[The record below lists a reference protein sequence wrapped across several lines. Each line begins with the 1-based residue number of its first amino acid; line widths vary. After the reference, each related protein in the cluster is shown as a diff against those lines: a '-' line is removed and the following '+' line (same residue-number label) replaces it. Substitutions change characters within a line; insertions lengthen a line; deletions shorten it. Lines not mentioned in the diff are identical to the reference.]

1 MAAGTYNFTLEQG
14 STFSRQI
21 TVQENS
27 SALNLTGYTA
37 RMQMRS
43 THDSSSI
50 ALTFTTTIANPATQ
64 GKVNLIATA
73 TQTAAV
79 EEGIYVYDLEFESSA
94 GNVTRILEGQVTVT
108 PEVTR

>member
-21 TVQENS
+21 TVQENGT
-27 SALNLTGYTA
+27 ALNLTGYTA

-50 ALTFTTTIANPATQ
+50 ALTFTAAIASPASN
-64 GKVNLIATA
+64 GKINLGATA
-73 TQTAAV
+73 TATAAV
-79 EEGIYVYDLEFESSA
+79 EEGIYVYDLEIESSA
-94 GNVTRILEGQVTVT
+94 GTVTRILEGTITVT

>member
-1 MAAGTYNFTLEQG
+1 MAAGKHNFTLEQG
-14 STFSRQI
+14 STFDREI

-27 SALNLTGYTA
+27 QALNLTGSSA

-50 ALTFTTTIANPATQ
+50 ALTFTAAIASPASN
-64 GKVNLIATA
+64 GKINLGATA
-73 TQTAAV
+73 TATAAV
-79 EEGIYVYDLEFESSA
+79 EEGIYVYDLEIESSA

>member
-50 ALTFTTTIANPATQ
+50 ALTFTTTIASPASN
-64 GKVNLIATA
+64 GIINLTATA
-73 TQTAAV
+73 SNSSAV
-79 EEGIYVYDLEFESSA
+79 EEGMYVYDLEIESS
-94 GNVTRILEGQVTVT
+94 GGVVTRLMEGTVTVT

>member
-1 MAAGTYNFTLEQG
+1 MAAGKHNFTLEQG
-14 STFSRQI
+14 STFNREI

-27 SALNLTGYTA
+27 QALNLTGYSA

-50 ALTFTTTIANPATQ
+50 ALTFTAAIANPATN
-64 GKVNLIATA
+64 GKINLGATA
-73 TQTAAV
+73 TATAAV
-79 EEGIYVYDLEFESSA
+79 EEGIYVYDLEIESSA
-94 GNVTRILEGQVTVT
+94 GTVTRILEGTITVT

>member
-27 SALNLTGYTA
+27 TALNLTGYTA

-43 THDSSSI
+43 THDSSTI
-50 ALTFTTTIANPATQ
+50 ALTYTSTIASPASN
-64 GKVNLIATA
+64 GKINLSATA
-73 TQTAAV
+73 TQTAAI
-79 EEGIYVYDLEFESSA
+79 EEGIYVYDLEIESS
-94 GNVTRILEGQVTVT
+94 GGVVTRLMEGKVTVT

>member
-14 STFSRQI
+14 STFSRVI

-27 SALNLTGYTA
+27 AAMDLSGYTA

-43 THDSSSI
+43 THDSSTVTLSFTASVTDATGGQI
-50 ALTFTTTIANPATQ
+50 TLSSSATTTAGI
-64 GKVNLIATA
+64 
-73 TQTAAV
+73 
-79 EEGIYVYDLEFESSA
+79 EEGIYVYDLEIESSA
-94 GNVTRILEGQVTVT
+94 GTVTRLMEGQVTVT

>member
-1 MAAGTYNFTLEQG
+1 MAAGKHNFTLEQG
-14 STFSRQI
+14 STFNREI

-27 SALNLTGYTA
+27 QALNLTGYSA

-50 ALTFTTTIANPATQ
+50 ALTFTAAIASPASN
-64 GKVNLIATA
+64 GKINLGATA
-73 TQTAAV
+73 TATAAV
-79 EEGIYVYDLEFESSA
+79 EEGIYVYDLEIESSA
-94 GNVTRILEGQVTVT
+94 GTVTRILEGTITVT

>member
-1 MAAGTYNFTLEQG
+1 MAAGQHNFTLEQG
-14 STFSRQI
+14 STFDREI

-27 SALNLTGYTA
+27 QALNLTGYSA

-50 ALTFTTTIANPATQ
+50 ALTFTAAIANPATN
-64 GKVNLIATA
+64 GKINLGATA
-73 TQTAAV
+73 TATAAV
-79 EEGIYVYDLEFESSA
+79 EEGIYVYDLEIESSA
-94 GNVTRILEGQVTVT
+94 GTVTRILEGTITVT

>member
-27 SALNLTGYTA
+27 TALNLSGYTA

-43 THDSSSI
+43 THDSSTI
-50 ALTFTTTIANPATQ
+50 ALTYTSTIASPASN
-64 GKVNLIATA
+64 GKINLSATA
-73 TQTAAV
+73 TQTAAI
-79 EEGIYVYDLEFESSA
+79 EEGIYVYDLEIESS
-94 GNVTRILEGQVTVT
+94 GGEVTRLMEGQVTVT